1 MKYESHNF
9 KENFKAIK
17 NTKDMAITREL
28 MLSEVAKVIEG
39 RPALVKKALIRCGVN
54 ISARAGKVEIVTVVS
69 NNLVQKCV
77 RVALMKLIAA
87 NQLPFID
94 GSSGT
99 VNTNERVSDLDTDI
113 SRDGFMNQTG
123 AKAGGGSSI
132 SGGDWMSAGV
142 SVLGTVAGIF
152 QGNKSYKEAGK
163 QRAHELQLAEMNK
176 DLMLTQMNLQANVG
190 VAPPTQAGIGGSSK
204 VTFILLGVGVLAVI
218 GYFIISGRKQGGAAA
233 PAPVATT

>member
-1 MKYESHNF
+1 MKYEYHNF

-39 RPALVKKALIRCGVN
+39 RPALVKKALIRCGIN
-54 ISARAGKVEIVTVVS
+54 ISARAGKVEIVTVVA

-94 GSSGT
+94 GSGA
-99 VNTNERVSDLDTDI
+99 VNINERVSDLDTDI
-113 SRDGFMNQTG
+113 SRDGFMNADGKITG
-123 AKAGGGSSI
+123 DGWLGAGT
-132 SGGDWMSAGV
+132 A
-142 SVLGTVAGIF
+142 VLGTVAGIF
-152 QGNKSYKEAGK
+152 SGNKKYKEAGK
-163 QRAHELQLAEMNK
+163 QRAHEMQLAEMNK

-190 VAPPTQAGIGGSSK
+190 VAPPTQAGLGGSSK

-218 GYFIISGRKQGGAAA
+218 GYFIISGRNKGGASKTAAAPA

>member
-1 MKYESHNF
+1 MKYEYHNF

-39 RPALVKKALIRCGVN
+39 RPALVKKALIGCGVN
-54 ISARAGKVEIVTVVS
+54 ISARAGKVEIVTVVA

-94 GSSGT
+94 GSSGG

-123 AKAGGGSSI
+123 GGSGI
-132 SGGDWMSAGV
+132 SGGDWMSAGTA
-142 SVLGTVAGIF
+142 VLGTVAGIF

-233 PAPVATT
+233 PAPAPVATT

>member
-1 MKYESHNF
+1 MKYEYHNF

-39 RPALVKKALIRCGVN
+39 RPALVKKALIGCGVN
-54 ISARAGKVEIVTVVS
+54 ISARAGKVEIVTVVA

-94 GSSGT
+94 GSSGG

-123 AKAGGGSSI
+123 GGSKI
-132 SGGDWMSAGV
+132 SGGDWMSAGTA
-142 SVLGTVAGIF
+142 VLGTVAGIF

-163 QRAHELQLAEMNK
+163 QRAHEMNK
-176 DLMLTQMNLQANVG
+176 DLVLTQMNLQANVG

>member
-1 MKYESHNF
+1 MKYEYHNF

-54 ISARAGKVEIVTVVS
+54 ISARAGKVEIVTVVA

-94 GSSGT
+94 GSSGG

-123 AKAGGGSSI
+123 GGSKI
-132 SGGDWMSAGV
+132 SGGDWMSAGTA
-142 SVLGTVAGIF
+142 VLGTVAGIF